1 MESNATDSAPRATTL
16 SERKQKLLAELRR
29 RREHR
34 PERPT
39 RLHRLRSGEGAPVVL
54 VHPVGGQ
61 VFSYI
66 ELVGDLRS
74 GRPAYALEAD
84 EGLSSEAGTPLEE
97 LAANY
102 WHRLEAAGIQPGVLA
117 GWSFGGVLAYEMVRQ
132 GPRVPLVLIDSMPRP
147 AMYDGM
153 TRTEAQYLEG
163 FFHDLLRSAGDPA
176 DLGSLPPETWTY
188 PADVAIAMAEA
199 ALTAGGSRL
208 DQSATELLQRYR
220 VHRNA
225 TWALDRYTPEP
236 ADVPVR
242 LIRAARWDGPN
253 ATDAWRALVGDEN
266 LVSID
271 VDADHY
277 GILRSP
283 AVEAV
288 RTVVDCVAQDRPL
301 PPRVPG
307 AVEPVVTA
315 GPVTPTAEH
324 PEITLVVR
332 QTAAGE
338 VEGRLDFDQDRCDE
352 TTARALIEKYL
363 ASTQDAGPEALPHTL
378 VGEIAVDHPDAVA
391 LRWTDG
397 ELTYRELVTAADT
410 LASRL
415 GGAQRVAVCH
425 RRTSDLYIA
434 ILAVLRSGAAYVPI
448 DPGSSEDRRNFVLAD
463 SGAQVLLCD
472 VGAAERW
479 TLPDGCRLESIT
491 VEPGPDPVQSRPV
504 DATDLAYVMYT
515 SGSTGV
521 PKGVAMPHGPL
532 VNLLRWQRARSGCG
546 LGDRTLQFSAVTF
559 DASFQEIFATWTT
572 GGTLV
577 LASDEVR
584 QDPRRLLSLLEEQRI
599 NRLFLP
605 FVGLRLIAD
614 AAEHTGRTPTH
625 LREVITAGEQLRITP
640 TVRAFFR
647 TTGATLDNQ
656 YGPTESHVVTAEL
669 LDGDQDSWPELPLI
683 GAAID
688 RAVVEVCDSS
698 GEPVRTGETGELH
711 LSGPVLA
718 DGYIGRPD
726 LTDEVFVRRP
736 GGRRTYRTGDIG
748 RMHEDRRIEYLGRA
762 DNQVKISGCRVEPAE
777 VECALCGIDAV
788 ADAVV
793 LPRRDDG
800 GHQTVLVGYLVGK
813 PGREL
818 DARNV
823 REQLAAAVPAH
834 LVPQQLLVLPAF
846 PLGST
851 GKVDRLAL
859 AAMPLTSAAAE
870 SPASADVDEE
880 DAVVAIGRLWQEL
893 LGRSPE
899 PQDSFFELGGNS
911 LSLALLAMRLEQRFG
926 VPVQLPDLFAHNT
939 LEAQVGLMERLFLAE
954 LARFSEDDTSRTLTE
969 ILEP

>member
-1 MESNATDSAPRATTL
+1 MESNATDSTPRGTTL
-16 SERKQKLLAELRR
+16 SERKQRLLAELRR
-29 RREHR
+29 RREQR
-34 PERPT
+34 PDRPS
-39 RLHRLRSGEGAPVVL
+39 RLHRLRTGEGAPLVL

-66 ELVGDLRS
+66 DLVGDLQS

-84 EGLSSEAGTPLEE
+84 EGLSSESGTPLEE
-97 LAANY
+97 LAAGY
-102 WHRLEAAGIQPGVLA
+102 WQRLEAAGIRPGVLA

-163 FFHDLLRSAGDPA
+163 FFHDLLRSAGDPT
-176 DLGSLPPETWTY
+176 DLGTLPPETWGY
-188 PADVAIAMAEA
+188 PPDVAIAIAEA
-199 ALTAGGSRL
+199 ALTARGSRL

-225 TWALDRYTPEP
+225 TWALDKYNPDP
-236 ADVPVR
+236 ADVAVH

-277 GILRSP
+277 GILRRP
-283 AVEAV
+283 VVEIV
-288 RTVVDCVAQDRPL
+288 RTVVDCVVQGQPL
-301 PPRVPG
+301 PAQVPG

-315 GPVTPTAEH
+315 GEAGPVVEQ
-324 PEITLVVR
+324 PEIALVVR
-332 QTAAGE
+332 QTPAGGI
-338 VEGRLDFDQDRCDE
+338 EGRLDFDLDWYDE
-352 TTARALIEKYL
+352 PAALAMIEKFL
-363 ASTQDAGPEALPHTL
+363 ASARDAGPGPIPHTL
-378 VGEIAVDHPDAVA
+378 VGEIAAEHPDAVA
-391 LRWTDG
+391 LRWADG

-415 GGAQRVAVCH
+415 GGAGRVAVCH
-425 RRTSDLYIA
+425 RRTSELYVA

-448 DPGSSEDRRNFVLAD
+448 DPGHPEDRRNFVLAD

-472 VGAAERW
+472 VNAAERW
-479 TLPDGCRLESIT
+479 TVPDGCRLEPIS
-491 VEPGPDPVQSRPV
+491 VEPAAVPVEPRPV
-504 DATDLAYVMYT
+504 DASDLAYVMYT

-532 VNLLRWQRARSGCG
+532 ANLLRWQRARSACG
-546 LGDRTLQFSAVTF
+546 LGDSTLQFSAVTF

-577 LASDEVR
+577 LVPDEVR
-584 QDPRRLLSLLEEQRI
+584 QDPRHLVNHLEEQRI

-605 FVGLRLIAD
+605 FVGLQLIAD

-625 LREVITAGEQLRITP
+625 LREVVTAGEQLRITK
-640 TVRAFFR
+640 TLRSFFR
-647 TTGATLDNQ
+647 TTGASLDNQ

-669 LDGDQDSWPELPLI
+669 LDGDPDLWAELPLI

-688 RAVVEVCDSS
+688 RAVVEVCDPS
-698 GEPVRTGETGELH
+698 GEPVGTGETGEIY

-718 DGYIGRPD
+718 DGYVGRPD
-726 LTDEVFVRRP
+726 LTDDAFTHRTD
-736 GGRRTYRTGDIG
+736 GRRTYRTGDIG
-748 RMHEDRRIEYLGRA
+748 RMRDDHRIEYLGRA

-777 VECALCGIDAV
+777 VECALCAIDAV

-793 LPRRDDG
+793 LPRRDEVAQ
-800 GHQTVLVGYLVGK
+800 QTVLVGYLVGR
-813 PGREL
+813 PGVEL
-818 DARNV
+818 DARAV
-823 REQLAAAVPAH
+823 REQLSAVVPGH
-834 LVPQQLLVLPAF
+834 LVPQHLVVLPAF

-859 AAMPLTSAAAE
+859 AAMPLTSAPVE
-870 SPASADVDEE
+870 PPATTDTDEE
-880 DAVVAIGRLWQEL
+880 AAVAIGTLWQEL
-893 LGRSPE
+893 LGRAPQ

-926 VPVQLPDLFAHNT
+926 VPVQLPDLFTHNT
-939 LEAQVGLMERLFLAE
+939 LEAQVALMESMFLAE
-954 LARFSEDDTSRTLTE
+954 LARFSDDDTSRTLTE